1 MFKKLLLI
9 ISFVILSSNLS
20 FADKVS
26 KLFNNGSYDAAFR
39 AGYADALAGDSES
52 SFIIG
57 KILIDGKGSAKE
69 NISKGIEFIKS
80 SAKSNYLKA
89 VIFLAENYD
98 EGNYTSENKA
108 KALAYYEQCEKLR
121 GSSKCSKK
129 VTTLRIASSGE
140 ISKKSCVRY
149 NKNNKKNFLKI
160 GRCIAR
166 NYLDGNASS
175 YFLKAFDNGQTS
187 AFLLA
192 SNRMLKV
199 KDIDLMPLVGRIPEF
214 KNKAN
219 TLQKQKFIK
228 QIKKC

>member
-108 KALAYYEQCEKLR
+108 KALY
-121 GSSKCSKK
+121 
-129 VTTLRIASSGE
+129 TLTPTN
-140 ISKKSCVRY
+140 Y
-149 NKNNKKNFLKI
+149 KI
-160 GRCIAR
+160 
-166 NYLDGNASS
+166 
-175 YFLKAFDNGQTS
+175 
-187 AFLLA
+187 
-192 SNRMLKV
+192 
-199 KDIDLMPLVGRIPEF
+199 
-214 KNKAN
+214 
-219 TLQKQKFIK
+219 KFIK
-228 QIKKC
+228 SI